1 MGILEKRYNNGN
13 WCFLSTEILLL
24 FFQFK
29 SNFEHLSPCAVPNPV
44 TNNRVNSAVPNT
56 NKVNKNELV
65 LKNLAAEASQY
76 MTYNWSGIQEAESK
90 YQIYLASQRKAC
102 KVFIIC
108 FFCIA
113 DVSHFGAALDT
124 VSQVF
129 WRMNSIRTQHCEW
142 NLVNLK
148 SVKPWIVTI
157 TSFIPWST
165 QF

>member
-1 MGILEKRYNNGN
+1 MG
-13 WCFLSTEILLL
+13 L
-24 FFQFK
+24 FPLK

-102 KVFIIC
+102 KVHIYY
-108 FFCIA
+108 
-113 DVSHFGAALDT
+113 LLLLYY
-124 VSQVF
+124 
-129 WRMNSIRTQHCEW
+129 R
-142 NLVNLK
+142 
-148 SVKPWIVTI
+148 
-157 TSFIPWST
+157 
-165 QF
+165 

>member
-1 MGILEKRYNNGN
+1 MGI
-13 WCFLSTEILLL
+13 FP
-24 FFQFK
+24 FK
-29 SNFEHLSPCAVPNPV
+29 LNFEHLSPCAAPNPV

-108 FFCIA
+108 TLF
-113 DVSHFGAALDT
+113 
-124 VSQVF
+124 
-129 WRMNSIRTQHCEW
+129 
-142 NLVNLK
+142 VNNFY
-148 SVKPWIVTI
+148 T
-157 TSFIPWST
+157 
-165 QF
+165 